1 MKDLLFTYYGDDF
14 TGSTDALEVLATA
27 GLKTVL
33 FTENP
38 TPATLARY
46 PGVQAVGLAGI
57 ARSLSTTEM
66 EAELRPAFAALR
78 SLRPRHLHYKVC
90 STFDSSPEFGSIGR
104 AIEIGSEHS
113 SAGFVPLLV
122 GNPSLGR
129 YCVFGNLFA
138 QVGVGYEGIVHRL
151 DRHPTASRHPVTPMF
166 ESDLSLHLAK
176 QTNKKIAL
184 FDVLK
189 LSLSLD
195 DQRKHLRHLVDDGA
209 EIVLCDVLY
218 AEQMSALGALFD
230 ESTSGAEP
238 LFSVGS
244 SGVEMALGV
253 HWQSTG
259 QLAQVESWPNPGPAS
274 PILVVSGSCS
284 PVTDAQIGW
293 ALSHG
298 FAEIALGT
306 CVLTDEDCNSYLLQ
320 VATKVVNLIDKG
332 QSVVV
337 HTCRGTSDPRLAT
350 TAQRLVARKTS
361 FLENQATCSRRLGT
375 ALGQIISSVVEQTSV
390 KRVCIAGGDT
400 SSYTTREMGVVALE
414 MICPTMPGA
423 PLCRASAPGRPV
435 DGMEICFKGGQVG
448 KDDYFCSLLRGQAE

>member
-1 MKDLLFTYYGDDF
+1 MNDLLFTYYGDDF
-14 TGSTDALEVLATA
+14 TGSTDALEVLTTA

-33 FTENP
+33 FTGHP
-38 TPATLARY
+38 TLATLARY
-46 PGVQAVGLAGI
+46 SGVQAVGLAGI
-57 ARSLSTTEM
+57 ARSLSPTEM
-66 EAELRPAFAALR
+66 EVELRPAFAALR
-78 SLRPRHLHYKVC
+78 ALRPRHLHYKVC

-138 QVGVGYEGIVHRL
+138 QVGVGHEGIVHRL
-151 DRHPTASRHPVTPMF
+151 DRHPTASRHPVTPML
-166 ESDLSLHLAK
+166 ESDLSLHLAR
-176 QTNKKIAL
+176 QTNKRIAL
-184 FDVLK
+184 FDILK
-189 LSLSLD
+189 LSLHID
-195 DQRKHLRHLVDDGA
+195 EQRMHFRRLVDDGA
-209 EIVLCDVLY
+209 EVVLCDSLY

-230 ESTSGAEP
+230 ESASGAEP

-244 SGVEMALGV
+244 SGVEMALGA

-259 QLAQVESWPNPGPAS
+259 QLSAVKSWPNPGPSS

-298 FAEIALGT
+298 FEEIALES

-320 VATKVVNLIDKG
+320 VTAKVVNLIGNGK
-332 QSVVV
+332 SVVV
-337 HTCRGTSDPRLAT
+337 HTSRGTSDPRLVAT
-350 TAQRLVARKTS
+350 VQQLAARNAS
-361 FLENQATCSRRLGT
+361 SLENQAWCSRRLGA

-400 SSYTTREMGVVALE
+400 SSYTTREMGVAALE

-435 DGMEICFKGGQVG
+435 DGMELCFKGGQVG
-448 KDDYFCSLLRGQAE
+448 KDDYFGSLLKGQAK